1 MGLTGITISSLS
13 SFAADAADESYV
25 VVVGGCDGNN
35 AEDEDDDDGL
45 DVGRSIFDTIVGVVV
60 VVAVYVHEDD
70 DGALPI
76 SIDKQSYRIGGR

>member
-1 MGLTGITISSLS
+1 MGLTGITMS
-13 SFAADAADESYV
+13 SFAADAADELYV
-25 VVVGGCDGNN
+25 GGCGGGCDGNN
-35 AEDEDDDDGL
+35 AEDDDDDDGL
-45 DVGRSIFDTIVGVVV
+45 DVGRSIFDTVVGVVV

>member
-13 SFAADAADESYV
+13 SFAADAAAADELYV
-25 VVVGGCDGNN
+25 VGGGCDGNN

-45 DVGRSIFDTIVGVVV
+45 DVGRSIFDTVVGVV